1 MSKRLQ
7 MTMSDEL
14 MTLVDK
20 FAKFNGISR
29 AAAVSVL
36 CSQALSQSN
45 AMQTMS
51 ELMQAYNKE
60 KGKKALLDKPS
71 EPGK

>member
-51 ELMQAYNKE
+51 ELMQAYNEE